1 MGIWFVARGAAVRC
15 VMLFTLCGCP
25 ALAALAEEPLQAC
38 ALVTRAD
45 FERITA
51 RTTYT
56 EPEQMALA
64 GGAGSLCEFDS
75 GQLWLY
81 PGDESGAQWESV
93 VKGFGNQD
101 DPRTPVEGLGDRA
114 YSFSP
119 TPHNAYQDTG
129 IYIVVT
135 QGDTTFAVSVMTVG
149 DEPVESV
156 RPLAMELARFVLAKL
171 P

>member
-1 MGIWFVARGAAVRC
+1 MSMSFLARCAMVRVVALFV
-15 VMLFTLCGCP
+15 LCACP
-25 ALAALAEEPLQAC
+25 ALAALAEEPPDAC

-51 RTTYT
+51 RTLYSDPT
-56 EPEQMALA
+56 PMSLA
-64 GGAGSLCEFDS
+64 GGAGSLCEYES

-81 PGDESGAQWESV
+81 PGDESGALWESV
-93 VKGFGNQD
+93 MKAFGDQVD
-101 DPRTPVEGLGDRA
+101 ARTPVEGLGDRA

-119 TPHNAYQDTG
+119 TPRDEYQDTG

-135 QGDTTFAVSVMTVG
+135 QGDTTFAAAVWTVA

>member
-1 MGIWFVARGAAVRC
+1 MGISIVARCAAVRF
-15 VMLFTLCGCP
+15 VAVFILCCGP
-25 ALAALAEEPLQAC
+25 VLVTHAEEPLQAC
-38 ALVTRAD
+38 ALVSKAD

-51 RTTYT
+51 RTTYF
-56 EPEQMALA
+56 EPEQMSLA
-64 GGAGSLCEFDS
+64 GGAGSLCEFES

-81 PGDESGAQWESV
+81 PGDKSGALWESV

-119 TPHNAYQDTG
+119 TPRNEYQDTG
-129 IYIVVT
+129 IFIVVT
-135 QGDTTFAVSVMTVG
+135 QGDTTLVASVMTVG

-156 RPLAMELARFVLAKL
+156 RPLALELARFVLAKL

>member
-1 MGIWFVARGAAVRC
+1 MGISFVARCAAARFVA
-15 VMLFTLCGCP
+15 VFTLCCCP
-25 ALAALAEEPLQAC
+25 ALAALAAEPPEAC
-38 ALVTRAD
+38 ALVTKAD

-51 RTTYT
+51 RTTYS
-56 EPEQMALA
+56 EPEQMSLA
-64 GGAGSLCEFDS
+64 GGAGSLCEFES

-81 PGDESGAQWESV
+81 PGDKSGELWKSV

-101 DPRTPVEGLGDRA
+101 DPRTPVDGLGDRA

-119 TPHNAYQDTG
+119 TPRNAYQDTG
-129 IYIVVT
+129 IFIVVT
-135 QGDTTFAVSVMTVG
+135 QGDTTFTVSVLTVA